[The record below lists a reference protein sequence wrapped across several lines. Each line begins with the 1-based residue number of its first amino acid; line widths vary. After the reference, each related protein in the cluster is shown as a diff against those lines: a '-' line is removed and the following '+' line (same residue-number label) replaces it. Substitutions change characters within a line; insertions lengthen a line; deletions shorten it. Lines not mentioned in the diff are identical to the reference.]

1 VSGGHVTDDEL
12 VIEYVL
18 AWRGHTDLD
27 REDVARMVVR
37 RLGPSA
43 VLDLASANLAAK
55 GQLRASAYEAAVEYV
70 LRLVLKLRE
79 DVDDS

>member
-1 VSGGHVTDDEL
+1 VTDDEL

-18 AWRGHTDLD
+18 AWRDHGDLD
-27 REDVARMVVR
+27 REDIARMVVR

-43 VLDLASANLAAK
+43 VLDLAAANLAVT
-55 GQLRASAYEAAVEYV
+55 GHLRSTAYEAAVEYV

-79 DVDDS
+79 DIEDS

>member
-1 VSGGHVTDDEL
+1 MTDDEL
-12 VIEYVL
+12 VVEYVL
-18 AWRGHTDLD
+18 AWRTHSGFD
-27 REDVARMVVR
+27 REDIARMVVR

-43 VLDLASANLAAK
+43 VLALAAANLAVK

-79 DVDDS
+79 ESDGA

>member
-1 VSGGHVTDDEL
+1 MTDDEL
-12 VIEYVL
+12 VVEYVL
-18 AWRGHTDLD
+18 AWRTHSGFD
-27 REDVARMVVR
+27 REDIARMVVR

-43 VLDLASANLAAK
+43 VLDLAAANLAVK

-79 DVDDS
+79 ESDGG

>member
-1 VSGGHVTDDEL
+1 VTDDEL
-12 VIEYVL
+12 VVEYVL
-18 AWRGHTDLD
+18 AWRTHSGFD
-27 REDVARMVVR
+27 REDIARMVVR

-43 VLDLASANLAAK
+43 VLDLAAANLAVK

-79 DVDDS
+79 ESDGG